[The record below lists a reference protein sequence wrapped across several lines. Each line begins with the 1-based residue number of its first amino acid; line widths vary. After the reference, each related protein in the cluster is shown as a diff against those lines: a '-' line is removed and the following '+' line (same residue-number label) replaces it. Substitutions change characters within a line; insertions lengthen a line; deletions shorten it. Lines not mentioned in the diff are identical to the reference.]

1 MGGALEETMA
11 PGTPP
16 PPTTFCDGVVT
27 TVVELGTVFRFA
39 APLNVVVPEAEVP
52 RVVPPDVVE
61 PTPMPEGPVVAVAPG
76 VVVIVPVGET
86 DIVPEPFSVAVEAV
100 EPELVVVVPLFVGDV
115 VTVLGVTW
123 PLGDVV
129 PIDVCEDVLP
139 AFVPG
144 PVLVVVVVPVEPAGA
159 PAVPPDMVCANEE
172 PAPKA
177 RASAVM
183 RIL

>member
-1 MGGALEETMA
+1 
-11 PGTPP
+11 
-16 PPTTFCDGVVT
+16 V
-27 TVVELGTVFRFA
+27 
-39 APLNVVVPEAEVP
+39 EVP

-76 VVVIVPVGET
+76 VVVTVPVGDT
-86 DIVPEPFSVAVEAV
+86 DIVPEPFSVAVDAV
-100 EPELVVVVPLFVGDV
+100 EPEVVVVVPLFVGDV

-123 PLGDVV
+123 PLGEVV
-129 PIDVCEDVLP
+129 PIDVCDDVLP

-144 PVLVVVVVPVEPAGA
+144 PVLVVVVVPAGPAGA

-172 PAPKA
+172 PAPSA

-183 RIL
+183 RILGFMDASRVRTRGKAVARCMPSVDPPKSRVNARTAPEFRVITSRGRE